1 MFDNL
6 KSTMKDPEF
15 QRAAALAAGRIGA
28 TIASIAISTLVQK
41 GVETGINKL
50 MDKIQVTTTEVTPTE

>member
-1 MFDNL
+1 MLDKF

-50 MDKIQVTTTEVTPTE
+50 MDKIQESATQTTTE